1 MLYKI
6 FDETIC
12 KMSNDTLLIIYN
24 ILTARNPLLTSTE

>member
-12 KMSNDTLLIIYN
+12 KMSNDILLINN
-24 ILTARNPLLTSTE
+24 ILTARNHLLTSTE

>member
-6 FDETIC
+6 FDETSC
-12 KMSNDTLLIIYN
+12 KMSYDTLLIYN

>member
-12 KMSNDTLLIIYN
+12 KMANDILLIYN
-24 ILTARNPLLTSTE
+24 ILTARNHLLTSIE